1 MRISTFLVSTAL
13 IGGLFVAVSTDAGA
27 QALPAPG
34 TSALTPTGP
43 FLLTFNETGQATI
56 SVNGGPTTTLTGTLM
71 TNPSNG
77 VGAGP
82 TLTYVLPEPV
92 VTGSVSFAEPGG
104 GVSDWIRF
112 TDANGTISGGPGTL
126 MIFYSDIEAGDTA
139 LADTGFPAN
148 INTGNVLNCG
158 LVSTP
163 QCFGFETAE
172 GLPNGFD
179 YRPGGVPAFGNNQY
193 VGISDPATVPEPA
206 SLALLGSALAAMG
219 LIRRRRS
226 IKTRS

>member
-34 TSALTPTGP
+34 TSALNPTGP
-43 FLLTFNETGQATI
+43 FLLNFNETGQATI
-56 SVNGGPTTTLTGTLM
+56 SVNGGATTPLTGTLM

-77 VGAGP
+77 VGSAP

-104 GVSDWIRF
+104 GGSDWIRF
-112 TDANGTISGGPGTL
+112 TDASGTITGGPGTL
-126 MIFYSDIEAGDTA
+126 MIFYSDIEAGELA

-148 INTGNVLNCG
+148 ITTGNTLNCG
-158 LVSTP
+158 LVSNA
-163 QCFGFETAE
+163 QCFGFEGME
-172 GLPNGFD
+172 GSNGFD

-193 VGISDPATVPEPA
+193 VGISDVTVPEPA